1 MKDIGLSTIG
11 CRALDSHVES
21 KKHHTKLKQRMQG
34 LDLFFKWT
42 VIDQPSSL
50 TSCSHEIFSS
60 SKTVTSNLDELL
72 SCLKCRVT
80 ESS

>member
-11 CRALDSHVES
+11 YGALDSHVES
-21 KKHHTKLKQRMQG
+21 KKH
-34 LDLFFKWT
+34 KWT
-42 VIDQPSSL
+42 VSDQPSSL

-72 SCLKCRVT
+72 SCLRCRGT
-80 ESS
+80 ESSWRIFFL